1 MFLRCSNQKSTSL
14 LFLSFSFIALVDLR
28 TSPGPAPAFLLAK
41 YLKIQ
46 PHASELA
53 TTLPNAWRHNIP
65 QSQRHLGDLSI
76 SVRARC
82 LGKQNL
88 VLDTDQLSP
97 TIIISASPSRK
108 PVSGGMPQPSQSD
121 TRGRLPVHSRNFRN
135 DGEWTCCSG
144 RCFAKLLGQ
153 IIQWMRSF
161 DWANSAEE
169 CFRPDHL
176 ISGLHSDYS
185 STNANGR
192 GDLPVKPPKQTSKLD
207 VRYVWISRCTSNG
220 KRIETCPFR
229 IKHRSIISASANPD
243 VIFWVWAIRSQ

>member
-1 MFLRCSNQKSTSL
+1 MKTSLCLRMTTQMLYTLCACVYTIISKISKSFDIRCMFLRCSNQKSTSL

-46 PHASELA
+46 PYASERA

-82 LGKQNL
+82 LGKQNP

-97 TIIISASPSRK
+97 TIIITASPSWK

-121 TRGRLPVHSRNFRN
+121 TRGRLPVHSRKKWWRMDLLQWAVLCKAPKPNHRVNAFIWLSKFRRVVS
-135 DGEWTCCSG
+135 W
-144 RCFAKLLGQ
+144 
-153 IIQWMRSF
+153 
-161 DWANSAEE
+161 
-169 CFRPDHL
+169 PP
-176 ISGLHSDYS
+176 YS
-185 STNANGR
+185 RT
-192 GDLPVKPPKQTSKLD
+192 P
-207 VRYVWISRCTSNG
+207 
-220 KRIETCPFR
+220 
-229 IKHRSIISASANPD
+229 
-243 VIFWVWAIRSQ
+243 